1 MKIAPHLA
9 RTALGL
15 AVATSSALLAS
26 CQGCEEER
34 PYTPFTVSVPEAAT
48 TDAEA
53 AAGPDAASSPAAEAD
68 AGSFVRQKSVKAPPG
83 ARSWQLEGRDLQAPD
98 GRVFERALLADFDA
112 DGEPEAVAWL
122 APADDRARTSP
133 GELWLYR
140 TSGNPPGTAREK
152 PRHLATLPGFVPTGP
167 TCRLSPELTRTG
179 RKTVTLDVRSTCEAD
194 LVERSP
200 VRALLVVAPLAEQ
213 PIVLGLRVA
222 EPAPG
227 ERLSLDVDTSDR
239 DDDQRDDVRLRISL
253 QAEGSERPATA
264 DVVWFDRAAGIA
276 RDPEQPGRSLAK
288 QASLEAV
295 RSTGKKT
302 SQSVPDAVSNLRRL
316 LGTLCAEGG
325 VPRIFDADGTP
336 LRCGDL
342 QITVNRLAL
351 AEVQAHVTARRP
363 LDAVSAVIR
372 ADWYLQA
379 NNEPE
384 KLRAALAP
392 VLDQSPADTRLLA
405 TPRTYRRGNEPRY
418 SPLAFDADGT
428 LRVQTPGA
436 TVVRLSAEGEPL
448 DTGDAGADAPPP
460 PAPWPLEV
468 RSAAGRRWTG
478 VAYACDRSEIALT
491 FSEPGAPPP
500 APQATTLLSPR
511 PGACAGGSGPRALAP
526 APIAFTDQLQ
536 AIVAGALVG
545 PEPKG
550 AALPGSARSPDG
562 RHLVALTPLGL
573 LVTGERTQLWTLPGE
588 VDPKQLGDCVVANG
602 GQRVACVQGAAVRL
616 FERRR

>member
-1 MKIAPHLA
+1 QVRAARGGARAHAGVRRHAATRPPRRDWARARADLLRGNAGRPGGPPHRAGQRGGPRRGAARSGARRGRLHPRQGARRRHQLQTRHRSQLGLGSRDRLRARGRRLRRAVRQRGPTRGHARVPGEASAGVQGTLRAVKIAPHLA

-140 TSGNPPGTAREK
+140 TSGNPPGMAREK

-253 QAEGSERPATA
+253 QAVGSERPATA

-363 LDAVSAVIR
+363 LDAVSAAIR

-392 VLDQSPADTRLLA
+392 VLDQSPAD
-405 TPRTYRRGNEPRY
+405 
-418 SPLAFDADGT
+418 
-428 LRVQTPGA
+428 
-436 TVVRLSAEGEPL
+436 
-448 DTGDAGADAPPP
+448 
-460 PAPWPLEV
+460 
-468 RSAAGRRWTG
+468 
-478 VAYACDRSEIALT
+478 
-491 FSEPGAPPP
+491 
-500 APQATTLLSPR
+500 
-511 PGACAGGSGPRALAP
+511 
-526 APIAFTDQLQ
+526 
-536 AIVAGALVG
+536 
-545 PEPKG
+545 
-550 AALPGSARSPDG
+550 
-562 RHLVALTPLGL
+562 
-573 LVTGERTQLWTLPGE
+573 
-588 VDPKQLGDCVVANG
+588 
-602 GQRVACVQGAAVRL
+602 
-616 FERRR
+616 